1 MDKDVRELA
10 DMSTMAAKERA
21 ILLKLQEEIDED
33 KIDDLNLE
41 EKVRSTFEMLQ
52 EQYSLKT
59 TRQRYAD
66 NEMYAQFRQ
75 IVWDAG
81 YLHADEP
88 MPNLKE
94 LLPAEARDVAEE
106 DDDDDLQMG
115 GVNVSFKCPL
125 TQTLLEKP
133 VKK

>member
-1 MDKDVRELA
+1 
-10 DMSTMAAKERA
+10 MASKEKA
-21 ILLKLQEEIDED
+21 ILFKLQEEIEADQ
-33 KIDDLNLE
+33 IDDLNFE
-41 EKVRSTFEMLQ
+41 EKVRSTFEALQ

-59 TRQRYAD
+59 TRQRYSD

-75 IVWDAG
+75 LVWDAG

-94 LLPAEARDVAEE
+94 LLPAEARDAADEE
-106 DDDDDLQMG
+106 EDDDLQMG

-133 VKK
+133 MKK